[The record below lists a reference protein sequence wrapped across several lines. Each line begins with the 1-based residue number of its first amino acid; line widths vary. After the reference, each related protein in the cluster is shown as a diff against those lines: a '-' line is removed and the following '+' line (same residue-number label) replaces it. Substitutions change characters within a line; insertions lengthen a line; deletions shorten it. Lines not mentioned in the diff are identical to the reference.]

1 MKGYSSGLRHGRATI
16 LNRQEQT
23 VGAYGIDSGG
33 VGWTAVATVWV
44 YVSFNKGMR
53 AMREGA
59 LDVYG
64 VEMFRMNWNPDVTM
78 RSRIIFDGQTYQI
91 LGETFHADFQANQVQ
106 FQAQIVIE
114 GGSSSSSISSIG
126 TVVSRGF

>member
-1 MKGYSSGLRHGRATI
+1 M
-16 LNRQEQT
+16 
-23 VGAYGIDSGG
+23 GAYGIDSGG

>member
-1 MKGYSSGLRHGRATI
+1 MKGYSSGLRHGRVTI

-33 VGWTAVATVWV
+33 VGWTEVATVWAD
-44 YVSFNKGMR
+44 VSFVKGLR

-64 VEMFRMNWNPDVTM
+64 VVMVRMNWNPDVTL
-78 RSRIIFDGQTYQI
+78 RSRIAYDGRRTRYWARHS
-91 LGETFHADFQANQVQ
+91 TR
-106 FQAQIVIE
+106 
-114 GGSSSSSISSIG
+114 
-126 TVVSRGF
+126 TVRRTRCNSMRRW

>member
-1 MKGYSSGLRHGRATI
+1 MKGYSSGLRHGRVTI

-33 VGWTAVATVWV
+33 VGWTEVATVWAD
-44 YVSFNKGMR
+44 VSFVKGLR

-64 VEMFRMNWNPDVTM
+64 VVMVRMNWNPDVTL
-78 RSRIIFDGQTYQI
+78 RSRIVYDGQTYQI
-91 LGETFHADFQANQVQ
+91 LGETVHADRQANQVQ
-106 FQAQIVIE
+106 FHAQVVID
-114 GGSSSSSISSIG
+114 
-126 TVVSRGF
+126 

>member
-1 MKGYSSGLRHGRATI
+1 MKGYSSGLRHGRVTI

-33 VGWTAVATVWV
+33 VGWTEVATVWA
-44 YVSFNKGMR
+44 YVSFEKGMR

-64 VEMFRMNWNPDVTM
+64 VKMFRMDWNPDVTL
-78 RSRIIFDGQTYQI
+78 RSRVVYDGQTYQI
-91 LGETFHADFQANQVQ
+91 LGETFHSDYQEKKVQ
-106 FQAQIVIE
+106 FLAQVVID
-114 GGSSSSSISSIG
+114 
-126 TVVSRGF
+126 

>member
-1 MKGYSSGLRHGRATI
+1 MRRQRVTV
-16 LNRQEQT
+16 LNREAQA

-33 VGWTAVATVWV
+33 VDWRDDGTVWA
-44 YVSFNKGMR
+44 YVSFDKGMR
-53 AMREGA
+53 SMREGA

-64 VEMFRMNWNPDVTM
+64 VKMFRMDWNSDVTM
-78 RSRIIFDGQTYQI
+78 RSRIVYDGQTYQI